1 MSDTLMSQETFDA
14 KFREDVK
21 PFREYAEK
29 SGCDMAAFDMEIAV
43 RKVRVDEFR
52 ANARSFHQ
60 QHPDTPFG
68 K

>member
-43 RKVRVDEFR
+43 RKVLLMK
-52 ANARSFHQ
+52 A
-60 QHPDTPFG
+60 PG
-68 K
+68 